1 MSQTGWWKILTGY
14 RYRYLLCPGT
24 LWRAV
29 AAHCA
34 IFAATEFEV
43 LPEAIRPHEN
53 RGPDAG
59 PCGSAD

>member
-1 MSQTGWWKILTGY
+1 MTGY

-24 LWRAV
+24 VWRAV

-59 PCGSAD
+59 PCGSVD